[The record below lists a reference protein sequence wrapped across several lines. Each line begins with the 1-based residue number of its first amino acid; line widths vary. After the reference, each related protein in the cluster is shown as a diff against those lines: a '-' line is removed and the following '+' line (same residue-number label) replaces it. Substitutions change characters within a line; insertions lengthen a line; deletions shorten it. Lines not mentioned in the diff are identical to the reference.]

1 MRVRSSGFSRKPVI
15 PPKGGTA
22 IGAAGLGAK
31 VALVEHEFM
40 GVDCPNVGCGP
51 SKTLI
56 SAARVA
62 ATVRDSNEFGVAT
75 SVGDRLFYYTDVV
88 IEVIDETGK
97 QFGVRRLVK
106 FLNRFGADAELTAVR
121 QTIVDAVTQHTGGSL
136 DHDVVTFMIVEFA
149 TQTDRKLRSR
159 SKYE

>member
-1 MRVRSSGFSRKPVI
+1 MRVGSSGFSRKPVI
-15 PPKGGTA
+15 PPKGGSA
-22 IGAAGLGAK
+22 IGAVGLGAK
-31 VALVEHEFM
+31 VALVEREFM
-40 GVDCPNVGCGP
+40 GGDCPNVGCVP

-75 SVGDRLFYYTDVV
+75 SVGDRPFHYTDGV
-88 IEVIDETGK
+88 IEAMDENGK

-121 QTIVDAVTQHTGGSL
+121 QAIVDAVTQHTGGSV
-136 DHDVVTFMIVEFA
+136 DHDDVTFMIVEFA
-149 TQTDRKLRSR
+149 TQTDK
-159 SKYE
+159 